1 MALGDGYV
9 YVNIIPMVLIV
20 MFVNHFIMMLH
31 GGVLLSK
38 MLTNVNVSILAIIKL
53 SI

>member
-1 MALGDGYV
+1 MALGGGYV

-20 MFVNHFIMMLH
+20 MSANHFIMMLR
-31 GGVLLSK
+31 GDVLLSK
-38 MLTNVNVSILAIIKL
+38 MLTNANVSILAIKL